1 MPAQDLYALLE
12 LDAQASAAE
21 IRTAFRRLAQ
31 IHHPDR
37 PGGSAGRMAA
47 INRAYA
53 VLGDPSQ
60 RRQYDAGRAAQP
72 PKHAPQ
78 PQAEAPP
85 WQLDLERGSDMDDWR
100 QMYAEE
106 RHLWVQLLA
115 SQSATHP
122 GRAEV
127 ERALQRARTDQLA
140 LENAIRVKAGLGTLS
155 LEEFERQRSAGE
167 QAQKAASARAGCLM
181 VMLGWR

>member
-1 MPAQDLYALLE
+1 MPADDLYALLE
-12 LDAQASAAE
+12 LNAQASPVE
-21 IRTAFRRLAQ
+21 IRAAFRRLAQ

-37 PGGSAGRMAA
+37 PGGSAERMAA

-60 RRQYDAGRAAQP
+60 RRRYDDAL
-72 PKHAPQ
+72 APR
-78 PQAEAPP
+78 PTPEPAAEAPP
-85 WQLDLERGSDMDDWR
+85 WQLDLERGNDMDDWR

-106 RHLWVQLLA
+106 RHVWTQLLA
-115 SQSATHP
+115 AQAPNHP
-122 GRAEV
+122 GRADV
-127 ERALQRARTDQLA
+127 ERALARARTDQLR
-140 LENAIRVKAGLGTLS
+140 LENAIRVQAGLNVLS

-181 VMLGWR
+181 LLIGWR